1 MYYIPL
7 SDLHSGLISLFD
19 FNDTLVSIWSESLED
34 NDRDLFTNRIRFW
47 GDDSNFSINKKVLK
61 L

>member
-34 NDRDLFTNRIRFW
+34 NDRDPFTNRIRFW